1 MLQSGNL
8 KKGEWIGLKTE
19 KFITLERSNYTKE
32 IVKYEHNIIE
42 SLQKQNDR
50 HDIIY
55 EQVCEGHEYNRF
67 SRG

>member
-1 MLQSGNL
+1 MTKFFQREFNSHGNVGQLYDDFDQMLQSGNL

-42 SLQKQNDR
+42 SL
-50 HDIIY
+50 
-55 EQVCEGHEYNRF
+55 
-67 SRG
+67 